1 MITKDGRKWKVDLQ
15 PGGRKGRRIKKWFDS
30 KAEAQR
36 FEQLIISKH
45 AAGLEWNRSRRDTR
59 KLSELIYRWYELH
72 GVSLKDGD
80 RRRRIM
86 VQLAESM
93 GDPVTSAFTSS
104 LYSAFRQQ
112 RIQDGISPSTAN
124 HDLAYLKALFN
135 ELDRLGEWSGEN
147 PLKRIRPIRV
157 DERELA
163 YLTTEQIRELLV
175 ALEAS
180 RNKDALLVAKLCLA
194 TGARW
199 SEAEG
204 LTADRLFP
212 DRVVYSGTKSG
223 KVCVVPISTSMYQDL
238 GVKNAG
244 RLFRSCYAA
253 FRKAVERA
261 KIELPEG
268 QMAHV
273 LRHTFASHFIM
284 NGGDI
289 LTLQKI
295 LGHSDLRMTLRYAH
309 LAPDHLNAAVRLN
322 PLALLNH
329 P

>member
-1 MITKDGRKWKVDLQ
+1 MIAKDGNKWKLDIQ
-15 PGGRKGRRIKKWFDS
+15 PGGRGQRRYRKWFDS

-36 FEQLIISKH
+36 FEQLVISKH
-45 AAGLEWNRSRRDTR
+45 AAGLEWNKSRRDTR
-59 KLSELIYRWYELH
+59 RLSDLISRWYELH
-72 GVSLKDGD
+72 GISLKDGE

-86 VQLAESM
+86 LRLAESM
-93 GDPVTSAFTSS
+93 GNPDGSSFTPGI
-104 LYSAFRQQ
+104 YSAFRRQ
-112 RIQDGISPSTAN
+112 RIADGISPSTAN

-135 ELDRLGEWSGEN
+135 ELDRLGEWTGEN
-147 PLKRIRPIRV
+147 PLKRVRPIRV
-157 DERELA
+157 DERELS
-163 YLTTEQIRELLV
+163 YLTQEQIKNLLV

-180 RNKDALLVAKLCLA
+180 RNKDALLVTKLCLA

-223 KVCVVPISTSMYQDL
+223 KVRVVPVSISLSTEL
-238 GVKNAG
+238 GVRTTG
-244 RLFRSCYAA
+244 RLFQSCYAA
-253 FRKAVERA
+253 FRKATERA
-261 KIELPEG
+261 GIVLPAG

-273 LRHTFASHFIM
+273 LRHTFSSHFMM

-309 LAPDHLNAAVRLN
+309 LAPDHLRQAVSCN
-322 PLALLNH
+322 PLTIL
-329 P
+329 